1 MYSFNNRV
9 ILINKI
15 LFILLVTSSSY
26 LINSSE
32 INNFSE
38 LINLNQNNDLT
49 VETTTLFYSA
59 TSRSSVSNK
68 KHRKNHRISHRNSN
82 HKKSKLL
89 NKETA
94 IINSEIN
101 NNYRNVT
108 VKVGESV
115 VLNCAIDSSYGLN
128 PGVIWMQ
135 GKLGNVLTL
144 NTNRIT
150 VDPRF
155 EIIQQPLQD
164 MDPSLITI
172 KRDSSNLNEKQNEM
186 SYYHL
191 KISNVQ
197 IYDENEY
204 ACETSLT
211 RKNDD
216 QPNLQ
221 SLVYLHVTRECLV
234 ISSFNLCINSFCFF
248 F

>member
-1 MYSFNNRV
+1 MYSSNRV

-15 LFILLVTSSSY
+15 FILLVTSSY
-26 LINSSE
+26 LISSSE
-32 INNFSE
+32 INNFSD
-38 LINLNQNNDLT
+38 LIDLNDNKIINNNDYST
-49 VETTTLFYSA
+49 AIIFSTTSKKNTAL
-59 TSRSSVSNK
+59 NK

-82 HKKSKLL
+82 HKKTKLL
-89 NKETA
+89 NKET
-94 IINSEIN
+94 IVNSEVN
-101 NNYRNVT
+101 SNQNYRNVT

-186 SYYHL
+186 SFYHL

-211 RKNDD
+211 KKNDD

-221 SLVYLHVTRECLV
+221 SLVYLHVTRK
-234 ISSFNLCINSFCFF
+234 FF